1 MVEYKPYSLPKEDI
15 SNTKETAYTVAE
27 AIALIDNVTSDLT
40 KQVYVKGTVSE
51 IVTEY
56 NAQYG
61 NITYNI
67 SSDGSTSSP
76 QFQLYRGKSYDG
88 ENFTSAD
95 DIKVGDKVVVYGEMK
110 KHNSTYEMNEG
121 NQLVALEREDTTT
134 ALDNVEATVTPVKAI
149 VNGQLIIIKNGVQY
163 NAQGQVIK

>member
-1 MVEYKPYSLPKEDI
+1 MALHLHLN
-15 SNTKETAYTVAE
+15 SNC
-27 AIALIDNVTSDLT
+27 
-40 KQVYVKGTVSE
+40 
-51 IVTEY
+51 
-56 NAQYG
+56 
-61 NITYNI
+61 
-67 SSDGSTSSP
+67 
-76 QFQLYRGKSYDG
+76 KSYDG
-88 ENFTSAD
+88 EKFTSAD

-110 KHNSTYEMNEG
+110 KHNSTYEMNAG

>member
-1 MVEYKPYSLPKEDI
+1 MIDDI
-15 SNTKETAYTVAE
+15 
-27 AIALIDNVTSDLT
+27 TSDLT

-56 NAQYG
+56 DAEYG

-88 ENFTSAD
+88 EKFTSAD

-110 KHNSTYEMNEG
+110 KHNSTYEMNAG